1 MQGWIVVNGF
11 LMTHK
16 FSELTVF
23 FMKAAKEQ
31 KIRLS
36 VVKNSDCFMGMFEN
50 KNLEK
55 PDFVLFWD
63 KDLLLAKYLESEKI
77 PVFNSST
84 GIEICDDKR
93 MTALRLNQEKIAQPL
108 TIPAPMTYGNIGF
121 SHLDFL
127 QQIEKNISFPM
138 VVKEA
143 YGSFGQQVY
152 LVKNHEELVKRTKKL
167 EKVPFLYQQYI
178 AGSKGRDLRLQ
189 VVGDQVVAAMERS
202 SDHDFRANLSN
213 GGKMKAYQPEKE
225 AVDLA
230 IQACKAVECDFA
242 GVDLLFGSRGYLVCE
257 VNSNAHFKNLWECTG
272 IDTAWHIL
280 QYIRKKVEET

>member
-16 FSELTVF
+16 FSELTDF

-121 SHLDFL
+121 SHLDIL

-178 AGSKGRDLRLQ
+178 AESKGRDLRLQ

-230 IQACKAVECDFA
+230 IQACKAVKCDFA
-242 GVDLLFGSRGYLVCE
+242 GVDLLYGPRGYLVCE